1 MSIDYNFVLAVRGTN
16 TKELR
21 KFRKAVTTRGT
32 RLSFNKLVPMPK
44 NIEDSF
50 SYETRQRWQKKHW
63 GTERDAYTR
72 RASFL
77 PEKNM
82 KDVYLW
88 YDTDGDGGVP
98 IPWLK
103 TISPMFPTLSFA
115 ITYRELCPDEGKKYW
130 EGHAEITDGRIT
142 KKYAKRVVEPVEMGN
157 DFFDDYED
165 KGFEVWHELIRDRAY
180 FISEDE
186 LIPDNC
192 PHSYCDD
199 DAKCIACGKQR

>member
-72 RASFL
+72 QVNFL

-88 YDTDGDGGVP
+88 YDTNGDGGVP

-115 ITYRELCPDEGKKYW
+115 ITYEESYHPDERKKCW
-130 EGHAEITDGRIT
+130 EGHAEIANGRVT
-142 KKYAKRVVEPVEMGN
+142 KKYAKRITTLPEIDNE
-157 DFFDDYED
+157 FIDDYDDDNKDRREWYE
-165 KGFEVWHELIRDRAY
+165 KVRDRAY

-186 LIPDNC
+186 LIP
-192 PHSYCDD
+192 
-199 DAKCIACGKQR
+199 KR